1 MHENILENLPLGAL
15 FSVTVPFKQYQNTSL
30 CGTAG
35 TLGNLVVK
43 IKFAVAQQ
51 PVGNS
56 TLLIKANHKV
66 CLKQRKRRLNRFS
79 FNSY

>member
-43 IKFAVAQQ
+43 IRFAVAQQ

-56 TLLIKANHKV
+56 TLLIKTNQKV
-66 CLKQRKRRLNRFS
+66 CFKKTKTKD
-79 FNSY
+79 